1 MSGTSGSSGFGSV
14 NIEQIDKSTVGNKKK
29 VEHISDQW
37 SSNCKRNDKRTLGD
51 CKCWRPLVPQ
61 NVKTDRP
68 ISIDVGMIDLGG
80 EADFR
85 RLERIIRRE
94 GD

>member
-14 NIEQIDKSTVGNKKK
+14 NIEQIDKSTVERKSS
-29 VEHISDQW
+29 HISDRW

-61 NVKTDRP
+61 NVKADRP
-68 ISIDVGMIDLGG
+68 ISIDVGVVDLGG

-85 RLERIIRRE
+85 RLEWIIRWE
-94 GD
+94 GN

>member
-1 MSGTSGSSGFGSV
+1 MV
-14 NIEQIDKSTVGNKKK
+14 Q
-29 VEHISDQW
+29 QW
-37 SSNCKRNDKRTLGD
+37 KRNDKRTLRD

-61 NVKTDRP
+61 NVETDRS

-85 RLERIIRRE
+85 RFERIIRRE